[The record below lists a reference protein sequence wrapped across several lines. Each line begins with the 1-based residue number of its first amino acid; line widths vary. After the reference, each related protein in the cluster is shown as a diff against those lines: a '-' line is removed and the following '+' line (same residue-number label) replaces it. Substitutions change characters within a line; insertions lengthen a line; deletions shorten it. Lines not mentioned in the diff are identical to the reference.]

1 MNDRMIKDLICKL
14 HVFFDRRNGCPQ
26 MALDYARSF
35 EAFALLRKGEPHHVV
50 GDALKRALASPF
62 HYHLVGSDEQVGRAF
77 ELCVAELAL
86 EIADV

>member
-35 EAFALLRKGEPHHVV
+35 EAFALLRKGAPHHVV
-50 GDALKRALASPF
+50 GDALKGALAAPF
-62 HYHLVGSDEQVGRAF
+62 HFHLLGSDEQVGRAF
-77 ELCVAELAL
+77 EMLVAELVI
-86 EIADV
+86 EIAEV